1 MPAITVDD
9 ITVLP
14 RIPDPDPAV
23 ARQRP
28 VQSITSAPSGFE
40 GEGFPVRRAFA
51 GVDLMDLDPFVHL
64 DQMGEVEY
72 APGEPKGTPWHP
84 HRGFETVTYMIDG
97 VFEHNDS
104 NGGGGTITNGDT
116 QWMTAG
122 AGILHIEKPP
132 QWLVASGGLFHG
144 FQLWVNLP
152 AAQKWSPPRYQDI
165 RAAQVALATT
175 ADGGAL
181 VRVIAGSIPAMAGN
195 GAGPAMSSELHGP
208 GSTYTPMTL
217 VHATLS
223 PGARLYVM
231 SGLGTVGAAPAARQG
246 APAGPAPQPIRTGQL
261 AVFGPGDA
269 LTVTAL
275 DMRQQEARSPNLDIL
290 VLGGRPIREPV
301 AWMGPFVMNTREEV
315 IQAVRDF
322 QAGKLGTIPAIHGAP
337 DTLQE
342 TPGAAGAAEVG

>member
-1 MPAITVDD
+1 MPAVVVDD
-9 ITVLP
+9 ITILP
-14 RIPDPDPAV
+14 RIPEPDPGI

-28 VQSITSAPSGFE
+28 VRSVTIAPQGFE

-51 GVDLMDLDPFVHL
+51 GVDLADLDPFVHL

-97 VFEHNDS
+97 TFEHSDS
-104 NGGGGTITNGDT
+104 NGGGGVITNGDT

-132 QWLVASGGLFHG
+132 EALVASGGLFHG

-152 AAQKWSPPRYQDI
+152 AALKWSPPRYQDL
-165 RAAQVALATT
+165 RASEVALVSSS
-175 ADGGAL
+175 DGGTL
-181 VRVIAGSIPAMAGN
+181 VRVIAGEIAG
-195 GAGPAMSSELHGP
+195 HQGP
-208 GSTYTPMTL
+208 GSTYSPMTL

-223 PGARLYVM
+223 PGAQLSMPWRADYNALAYV
-231 SGLGTVGAAPAARQG
+231 LGGFGSVGTERR
-246 APAGPAPQPIRTGQL
+246 PIATGQL
-261 AVFGPGDA
+261 AVFGVGDA
-269 LTVTAL
+269 VTIAAGPI
-275 DMRQQEARSPNLDIL
+275 QESRSPTLDVL

-315 IQAVRDF
+315 MQAFADY
-322 QAGKLGTIPAIHGAP
+322 QAGRLGSIPAIHNAP
-337 DTLQE
+337 TTIVE
-342 TPGAAGAAEVG
+342 ANTPEPGPS